1 MGFECSH
8 AGPINQ
14 AVAIRDFMGAI
25 TVAITGIYCALL
37 VVITVIVLSNAVS
50 KTAHV
55 ILCTGIAIITSGPVV
70 KGPYSL
76 CYCRITLETYII
88 RIGAIC
94 RVACPINETVSWGN
108 SVNALPIIAR
118 VKGTHQTVI
127 TVNLGTNT

>member
-37 VVITVIVLSNAVS
+37 VVITVIVLSNTVS
-50 KTAHV
+50 KTAHI
-55 ILCTGIAIITSGPVV
+55 ILCTGIAIITSGPAV

-76 CYCRITLETYII
+76 CRCRITLEAYIV
-88 RIGAIC
+88 RIDTVC